1 MRLDHLLSKEPTAR
15 FGHECCPTAG
25 KFLRRALAYGWHE
38 ILSTPAYQPAAALFG
53 APHAAGPSPAPPSPR
68 VPGLHCSVLRK
79 RPRCRRASRPAVSVV
94 CSGRTGDASVEL
106 RSGPVVPPP
115 RDARRLGRVLE
126 NCIAST
132 SVLLITLWSSAFG
145 GYSYPSRA
153 RGLCD
158 FKLRRANGGCLGAR
172 CR

>member
-15 FGHECCPTAG
+15 CGHECCPLPGSSYVEHWPMGGTRSSRP
-25 KFLRRALAYGWHE
+25 RRT
-38 ILSTPAYQPAAALFG
+38 SQPSS
-53 APHAAGPSPAPPSPR
+53 PEPSAGPSPAPPSPR

-79 RPRCRRASRPAVSVV
+79 RPRAAGPGVRRFRLFAQP
-94 CSGRTGDASVEL
+94 GRTGDASVEL

-115 RDARRLGRVLE
+115 RDARRLGRVFE
-126 NCIAST
+126 NCLAST
-132 SVLLITLWSSAFG
+132 SVLLITLWSSAFDG
-145 GYSYPSRA
+145 FSYPSRA

-158 FKLRRANGGCLGAR
+158 FKLQRANGGCLGAR